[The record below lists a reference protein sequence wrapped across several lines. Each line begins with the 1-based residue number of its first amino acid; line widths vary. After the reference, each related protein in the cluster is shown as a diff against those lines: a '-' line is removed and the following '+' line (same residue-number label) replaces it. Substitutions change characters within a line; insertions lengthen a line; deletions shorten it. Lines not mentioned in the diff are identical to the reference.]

1 MSSSKRTFTLSTVGV
16 AAATLAL
23 AACSPRDDS
32 RADAD
37 ADADRTV
44 VAQSQSA
51 PPPRDDRLYEP
62 QRPDPTARDTA
73 RSTAG
78 DIAQAGRNA
87 GEAASNKVSDA
98 VITTSVNAEL
108 ARDPQLSAMAIDVDT
123 EAGRVALQG
132 SAPDRTSRERAT
144 QIAAGVDGVVS
155 VDNRLRVQPSK

>member
-1 MSSSKRTFTLSTVGV
+1 MSSSKRTFTVSAVGL

-23 AACSPRDDS
+23 AGCSPRDDS
-32 RADAD
+32 RAD

-132 SAPDRTSRERAT
+132 SAPDRKSRERAT

>member
-1 MSSSKRTFTLSTVGV
+1 MSSSKRTFTVSAVGL

-37 ADADRTV
+37 ADRTV
-44 VAQSQSA
+44 VAQSQST

>member
-1 MSSSKRTFTLSTVGV
+1 MSSSKRTFTVSAVGL

-37 ADADRTV
+37 ADRTV
-44 VAQSQSA
+44 VAQST
-51 PPPRDDRLYEP
+51 PPPRDDRLYDP
-62 QRPDPTARDTA
+62 KRPDPTARDTA

-108 ARDPQLSAMAIDVDT
+108 ARDPQLSAMNIDVDT

-132 SAPDRTSRERAT
+132 SAPDRTSRDRAT
-144 QIAAGVDGVVS
+144 QIAAGVEGVVS